1 MGWGDA
7 GRLEGRQ
14 GLPLMQLATELSLS
28 RQQLF
33 LKWQDW
39 RMRGQRPRMETRLN
53 EQAVQLEGR
62 GAQELLQLEWG
73 LFCKTGWSLGAELG
87 AGKRWEVMG

>member
-1 MGWGDA
+1 
-7 GRLEGRQ
+7 
-14 GLPLMQLATELSLS
+14 
-28 RQQLF
+28 
-33 LKWQDW
+33 
-39 RMRGQRPRMETRLN
+39 METRLN

-73 LFCKTGWSLGAELG
+73 LFCKTGCSLAAELG

>member
-1 MGWGDA
+1 MRDAWKGD
-7 GRLEGRQ
+7 RVFFSCNLQ
-14 GLPLMQLATELSLS
+14 QNFLS

-62 GAQELLQLEWG
+62 GGQELLQLEWG
-73 LFCKTGWSLGAELG
+73 LFCKTGCSLAAELG

>member
-1 MGWGDA
+1 MQDAWKGD
-7 GRLEGRQ
+7 RVF
-14 GLPLMQLATELSLS
+14 LSCNLQQNFLS

-62 GAQELLQLEWG
+62 GGQELLQLEWG

-87 AGKRWEVMG
+87 AGKRWEVMS